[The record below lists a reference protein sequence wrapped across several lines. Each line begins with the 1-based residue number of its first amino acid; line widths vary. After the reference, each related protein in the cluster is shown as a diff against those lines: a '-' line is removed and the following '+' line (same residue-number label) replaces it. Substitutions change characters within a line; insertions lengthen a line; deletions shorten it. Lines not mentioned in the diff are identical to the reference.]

1 MIKASDLVERF
12 QQALSEGWG
21 YIFGASGQ
29 TWTAEKQA
37 AATREMT
44 VKYGAKWIGHRVAD
58 CSGLFVWAFKALGGS
73 IYHGS
78 NTIWRRYCYRQGS
91 LVNGARDDGI
101 QLRPGTAVFLVK
113 NGSRHHIGLYIGGGV
128 CIEAKGTIN
137 GVVTSKITHWHEWGE
152 LKEVNYEGSVE
163 PMGKLFRGCEGP
175 EVKELQEMLIALG
188 YGCGSKGADGIFGSA
203 TEAAVRRFQQDN
215 GLTVDGIAG
224 ANTRQTI
231 EAAYDESLTGGD
243 PGPVEDEADHIASKV
258 TITLDAE
265 TYAQLLLALQ
275 GAVRG

>member
-1 MIKASDLVERF
+1 MIPYKALCDKF

-21 YIFGASGQ
+21 YIWGAAGE
-29 TWTAEKQA
+29 TWTAAKQA
-37 AATREMT
+37 RATRPMT
-44 VKYGAKWIGHRVAD
+44 VQYGSKWIGHRVAD
-58 CSGLFVWAFKALGGS
+58 CSGLFAWAFKALGGY

-78 NTIWRRYCYRQGS
+78 NTIWRRYCYRQGK
-91 LVNGARDDGI
+91 LIKGTRDDGNPI
-101 QLRPGTAVFLVK
+101 RPGTAVFLVK
-113 NGSRHHIGLYIGGGV
+113 SGSRHHIGLYVGGGV

-137 GVVTSKITHWHEWGE
+137 GVVTSSITHWHEWGE
-152 LKEVNYEGSVE
+152 LKNVDYEGSVE
-163 PMGKLFRGCEGP
+163 PMGILFRGCEGT

-215 GLTVDGIAG
+215 GLKVDGIAG
-224 ANTRQTI
+224 VNTRKTI

-243 PGPVEDEADHIASKV
+243 PGPAEDEADNIAERV
-258 TITLDAE
+258 TISLDEE